1 MDTTVRSTP
10 VSDSSRCAVSWSAII
25 AGALVAFSLSVLFNL
40 LNTGLGL
47 VTFPES
53 FRALA
58 TLTIAGYLWLIIC
71 GIVAMFLAGFV
82 AGKVYRHYSASPCGG
97 GLHGFLA
104 WSLALLL
111 SVIIASHFASAS
123 AQSAAVANQS
133 THTDMAIRIGDRSLA
148 EQRAEQA
155 ADILGG
161 ATLGIFFIFLI
172 GAAAATAGGHFAA
185 KKDHHRI
192 P

>member
-1 MDTTVRSTP
+1 MDTTVRSTDI
-10 VSDSSRCAVSWSAII
+10 SSSSRCTVSWSAII
-25 AGALVAFSLSVLFNL
+25 AGALVAFSLSALFNL

-58 TLTIAGYLWLIIC
+58 AVTIAGYVWLIIC

-82 AGKVYRHYSASPCGG
+82 AGKIYRHYCVAPCGG

-104 WSLALLL
+104 WSLALLV
-111 SVIIASHFASAS
+111 SVMIASHFASAS
-123 AQSAAVANQS
+123 AQSAAVANQ
-133 THTDMAIRIGDRSLA
+133 TDRNTIAIRIGDQNLA
-148 EQRAEQA
+148 EHRAAQA

-161 ATLGIFFIFLI
+161 ATLGVFFIFLV
-172 GAAAATAGGHFAA
+172 GAVAATIGGHIAA
-185 KKDHHRI
+185 KKDHHSLS
-192 P
+192 